1 MATVRCIA
9 KRSVDTATG
18 PQSLLVLS
26 IPYSNT
32 AIASRLTDEV
42 TAFIYDIYYT
52 ILHQTGN
59 SNNAAIIMPYGI
71 RECIGIAIIL
81 LWCRGVTPL
90 GGNTI

>member
-32 AIASRLTDEV
+32 TVASRLADEV

-59 SNNAAIIMPYGI
+59 SNNAAIILPHRVGE
-71 RECIGIAIIL
+71 RIGMAIIL
-81 LWCRGVTPL
+81 LWRRSITSVR
-90 GGNTI
+90 GNTI